1 MRCNIIERMSALLRE
16 PATMERF
23 AAVES
28 VDCGKPVEE
37 ARGDIG
43 FCADV
48 LEYYARAARPSDEG
62 GAGALDPHDVGSAS
76 PDGFRGTVAHEPAGV
91 VACVT
96 PWNFPLMQAVLKV
109 APALAAGC
117 SVVLKPSP
125 LASMTCALF
134 AALARDA
141 GLPDGAL
148 ALLTGGPCASTG
160 DAAGRAGADLSA
172 HPGIDRLSFTGSGAG
187 GSAVLSAAAPLLR
200 PTGLELGG
208 KGAMIVFADAD
219 MESAVD
225 WALVGIFL
233 CSGQVC
239 SATSRLLVEET
250 AYDAFV
256 EAVVAR
262 ASTIR
267 MGHPLDNRTQMGPV
281 VSAAQ
286 RDKVLAAV
294 ARAESEGCR
303 ALLGGSS
310 AQSPCADE
318 NIGPTA
324 PSPDGFFVA
333 PTVLDRTPLD
343 CAAWREEIFGPVL
356 CCRPFADEGEAVAV
370 ANETPYGLGDAVFSA
385 DEVRAARVAARLTSG
400 VVWTNC
406 NQALWPATPF
416 GGRKQ
421 SGFGWELGE
430 AGLEEYTQR
439 KTLIAA
445 PSGASWGAYA

>member
-1 MRCNIIERMSALLRE
+1 M
-16 PATMERF
+16 
-23 AAVES
+23 
-28 VDCGKPVEE
+28 
-37 ARGDIG
+37 
-43 FCADV
+43 
-48 LEYYARAARPSDEG
+48 
-62 GAGALDPHDVGSAS
+62 
-76 PDGFRGTVAHEPAGV
+76 
-91 VACVT
+91 
-96 PWNFPLMQAVLKV
+96 
-109 APALAAGC
+109 
-117 SVVLKPSP
+117 
-125 LASMTCALF
+125 
-134 AALARDA
+134 
-141 GLPDGAL
+141 
-148 ALLTGGPCASTG
+148 
-160 DAAGRAGADLSA
+160 
-172 HPGIDRLSFTGSGAG
+172 
-187 GSAVLSAAAPLLR
+187 
-200 PTGLELGG
+200 
-208 KGAMIVFADAD
+208 
-219 MESAVD
+219 
-225 WALVGIFL
+225 
-233 CSGQVC
+233 
-239 SATSRLLVEET
+239 
-250 AYDAFV
+250 
-256 EAVVAR
+256 
-262 ASTIR
+262 
-267 MGHPLDNRTQMGPV
+267 
-281 VSAAQ
+281 
-286 RDKVLAAV
+286 AAV

-333 PTVLDRTPLD
+333 PTVLDRIPLD

-445 PSGASWGAYA
+445 PSGASWGRARDAPLSGTWGGAQCLVNGWDGMGDHREGISRQHARLPSLPASMIVSGTGAEILEDFFGQSVVTTDASVVLPKPPLPKAGHVPTRRTILCPLAKLVRS